1 MVSRADPTGHYDWI
15 PSPRADDLTIALD
28 GIAYR
33 DLASRGP
40 LLFDQ
45 LQSWEERSAA
55 QRWVTE
61 LLVAIREHPAVAAIE
76 HHGHP
81 LIDFVE
87 LRLRRGRTPCGW
99 GSQCGKGA
107 SD

>member
-1 MVSRADPTGHYDWI
+1 MVSHADPTGHYGWI
-15 PSPRADDLTIALD
+15 PSRRVDDLTIALD

-40 LLFDQ
+40 LLFDE

-55 QRWVTE
+55 YRHVNE
-61 LLVAIREHPAVAAIE
+61 LLVVIREHPAVAAIE

-81 LIDFVE
+81 LIDFVDV
-87 LRLRRGRTPCGW
+87 
-99 GSQCGKGA
+99 A
-107 SD
+107 SA